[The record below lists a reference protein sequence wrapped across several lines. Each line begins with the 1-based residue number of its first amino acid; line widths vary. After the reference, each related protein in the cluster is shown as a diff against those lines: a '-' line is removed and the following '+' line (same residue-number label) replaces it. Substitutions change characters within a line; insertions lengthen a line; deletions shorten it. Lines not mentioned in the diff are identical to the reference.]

1 MWWAASHEGIVSLVG
16 GEYGWAVGLARA
28 GPLPGEGQ
36 RGQWVESLWE
46 SGGRDVPPVPVG

>member
-1 MWWAASHEGIVSLVG
+1 MG